1 MQATTLHG
9 NDGSS
14 VNKGA
19 TEMFFMSEVG
29 PEYGL
34 SADNW
39 YLSVAFIL
47 NVLHPFL

>member
-1 MQATTLHG
+1 MLADTLHG
-9 NDGSS
+9 NDRSS

-19 TEMFFMSEVG
+19 TEMFFMLQDG

-47 NVLHPFL
+47 TVLWLFP